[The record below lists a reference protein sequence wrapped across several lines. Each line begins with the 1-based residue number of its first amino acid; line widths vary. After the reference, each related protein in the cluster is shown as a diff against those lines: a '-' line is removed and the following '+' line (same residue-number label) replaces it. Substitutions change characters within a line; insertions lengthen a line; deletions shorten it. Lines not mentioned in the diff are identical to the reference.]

1 MDLKLLPHTRY
12 DERGGFIVNPVL
24 CHSHDVGVRL
34 VFTGMIEG
42 VCTRVSFR
50 CL

>member
-1 MDLKLLPHTRY
+1 MDLKLLPHTMY
-12 DERGGFIVNPVL
+12 DERGGFIVNPSL
-24 CHSHDVGVRL
+24 CHSHGVRL